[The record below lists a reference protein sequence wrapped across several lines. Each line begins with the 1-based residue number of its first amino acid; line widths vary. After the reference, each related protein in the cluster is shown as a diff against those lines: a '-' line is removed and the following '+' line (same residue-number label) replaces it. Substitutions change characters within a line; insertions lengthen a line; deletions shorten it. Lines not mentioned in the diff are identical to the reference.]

1 MKVLDSSTYS
11 YSNAFTSEF
20 LPVLNKIVKNTK
32 RKAIFEDIYIQQW
45 PEDNR
50 AEVKGEEAAGV
61 PEKVQSGNPPDNSI
75 FCSKIFLH
83 AMK

>member
-1 MKVLDSSTYS
+1 MVLVLDSSTYS

-20 LPVLNKIVKNTK
+20 VLSKIVKNTN
-32 RKAIFEDIYIQQW
+32 RKAIFEDIYIKQW

-61 PEKVQSGNPPDNSI
+61 PEKVQSEKPYE
-75 FCSKIFLH
+75 
-83 AMK
+83 